1 MMLVM
6 VISDD
11 DGDEDEEAGSPPAT
25 GASGGFEGEGDPYD
39 NYLEGMMAQY
49 EKRQQAESTPMKTED
64 TEAAAEADA
73 VGALMGL
80 SGGQRGF

>member
-1 MMLVM
+1 
-6 VISDD
+6 
-11 DGDEDEEAGSPPAT
+11 
-25 GASGGFEGEGDPYD
+25 
-39 NYLEGMMAQY
+39 MAQY
-49 EKRQQAESTPMKTED
+49 EKRQQAEGTPMKTED